1 MKLHQHPMS
10 GNCYKVRLMASLLG
24 VDVAL
29 VPVDLM
35 NGEQKTPAFRALNP
49 LGQVPVLE
57 DDGVLVRDS
66 QAILVYLARRYGGD
80 AWLPEDAAGLA
91 EVMQWLSFSAR
102 EMLEGPALARALV
115 LFKRTDD
122 PEPVAK
128 RARRALAV
136 LDDRLQHHPW
146 LALDRPTVADVAC
159 YPYAALA
166 HQGDLDIGELDG
178 LLGWFARVQG
188 LSGYIAQKGI
198 YEVPL

>member
-122 PEPVAK
+122 PEPVGK

-136 LDDRLQHHPW
+136 LDDRLKHHPW

-166 HQGDLDIGELDG
+166 HQGNLDMSELDG
-178 LLGWFARVQG
+178 LLGWFARMQG
-188 LSGYIAQKGI
+188 LPGYIAQKGV
-198 YEVPL
+198 YEVSL